1 MEIKRKEEGNI
12 TLLELI
18 GNLDTN
24 TAPAAEK
31 AVNEVID
38 LGVDKLLFDL
48 SNTGFVSSAGLRVFL
63 VATKKLSAKGG
74 SVKLCAPND
83 VVKEILE
90 ISGFTTIIDVRSS
103 VEQGIDELK

>member
-1 MEIKRKEEGNI
+1 MEIQKKEEGDI

-24 TAPAAEK
+24 TAPVAEK
-31 AVNEVID
+31 AVNEAID
-38 LGVDKLLFDL
+38 LGVMKLLFDL
-48 SNTGFVSSAGLRVFL
+48 SKTGFVSSAGLRVFL
-63 VATKKLSAKGG
+63 VATKKISAKGG
-74 SVKLCAPND
+74 AVKLCAPNE